1 MPHIKYMP
9 VSYPNY
15 VDYKTQND
23 VFAELGVYGFPN
35 AVSMAGGEKPT
46 PVNVQVVSGNYFSL
60 LGVKP
65 AMGRTFLL
73 EEDRDTGAS
82 AVAVLNY
89 KFWQR
94 QFGSN
99 PAIVGGTIRLN
110 GHPFTVIGIGP
121 RGFDGTIGVFPPDV
135 WAPVMSHPYVVTA
148 AFPGGPLDKNRRLL
162 FFNIFGRLKPSV
174 TPAQAQPALQT
185 IGRRL
190 EKEYPNENTG
200 RNVGLLP
207 LTQATIPPA
216 FRAILM
222 QGSGL
227 LMAIV
232 GLVLLIACAN
242 IANLMLARATARRRE
257 FTVRLALGGTRS
269 RLVRQLLIESLLI
282 ALPGGALALLVAIGG
297 RDLIISLL
305 PAIVN
310 PRNLNMPI
318 NGTVLAF
325 TLVLSIFSA
334 VLFGLA
340 PALRASHSDLG
351 SDLKERMGGAGSPGR
366 FKARNLLVLFQVALS
381 VVALASAGL
390 FVRSLSNAQ
399 TIDLSFEHDKLVVLQ
414 YSFEESNRT

>member
-1 MPHIKYMP
+1 M
-9 VSYPNY
+9 
-15 VDYKTQND
+15 
-23 VFAELGVYGFPN
+23 
-35 AVSMAGGEKPT
+35 
-46 PVNVQVVSGNYFSL
+46 
-60 LGVKP
+60 
-65 AMGRTFLL
+65 
-73 EEDRDTGAS
+73 
-82 AVAVLNY
+82 
-89 KFWQR
+89 
-94 QFGSN
+94 
-99 PAIVGGTIRLN
+99 
-110 GHPFTVIGIGP
+110 
-121 RGFDGTIGVFPPDV
+121 
-135 WAPVMSHPYVVTA
+135 
-148 AFPGGPLDKNRRLL
+148 
-162 FFNIFGRLKPSV
+162 
-174 TPAQAQPALQT
+174 
-185 IGRRL
+185 
-190 EKEYPNENTG
+190 
-200 RNVGLLP
+200 
-207 LTQATIPPA
+207 
-216 FRAILM
+216 
-222 QGSGL
+222 
-227 LMAIV
+227 
-232 GLVLLIACAN
+232 
-242 IANLMLARATARRRE
+242 
-257 FTVRLALGGTRS
+257 RLALGGTRS

-399 TIDLSFEHDKLVVLQ
+399 TIDLGFEHDKLVVLQ

>member
-1 MPHIKYMP
+1 MELRFLRYRSLTLNAGVRYELETNPEVNNILDPTPREVNRDSNNFGPRIGLAYSP
-9 VSYPNY
+9 GSSG
-15 VDYKTQND
+15 KTVIRAGYGIYYDLLFGNITGNLGQFNGLTVKTLTLVGADAAARFRGQN
-23 VFAELGVYGFPN
+23 FGFP
-35 AVSMAGGEKPT
+35 AG
-46 PVNVQVVSGNYFSL
+46 
-60 LGVKP
+60 
-65 AMGRTFLL
+65 
-73 EEDRDTGAS
+73 
-82 AVAVLNY
+82 
-89 KFWQR
+89 
-94 QFGSN
+94 
-99 PAIVGGTIRLN
+99 
-110 GHPFTVIGIGP
+110 
-121 RGFDGTIGVFPPDV
+121 
-135 WAPVMSHPYVVTA
+135 
-148 AFPGGPLDKNRRLL
+148 AFPNVPP
-162 FFNIFGRLKPSV
+162 PSGLGNQV
-174 TPAQAQPALQT
+174 WTSPSPIPDASFPAQAITTADPDLPTAYSQQAQLTVERQVAPDLSIST
-185 IGRRL
+185 I
-190 EKEYPNENTG
+190 YM
-200 RNVGLLP
+200 
-207 LTQATIPPA
+207 
-216 FRAILM
+216 M

-242 IANLMLARATARRRE
+242 IANLMLARATAGIHGAAC
-257 FTVRLALGGTRS
+257 VGGTRS

-399 TIDLSFEHDKLVVLQ
+399 TIDLGFEHDKLVVLH